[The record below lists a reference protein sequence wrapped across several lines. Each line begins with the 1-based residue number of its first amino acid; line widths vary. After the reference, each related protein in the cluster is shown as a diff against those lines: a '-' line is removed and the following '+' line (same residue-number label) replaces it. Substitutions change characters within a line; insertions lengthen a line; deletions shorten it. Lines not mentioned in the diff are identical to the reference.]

1 MIISKSH
8 ILLLFKVLNNYF
20 YFLQKDHVPSVGF
33 NDNISFGKLR
43 EMVIYLIKHLVL
55 IALKANE
62 LTNKSTRYIIH
73 IT

>member
-8 ILLLFKVLNNYF
+8 ILLFFKVLNFYF
-20 YFLQKDHVPSVGF
+20 YFLQNDHVPSVSF

-43 EMVIYLIKHLVL
+43 EMVINLIKHLVL
-55 IALKANE
+55 TALKANE
-62 LTNKSTRYIIH
+62 LTNKSMRYIIH